1 MRKTLNAQRLVNGR
15 RGSFQLLFGI
25 FYLFVGYSYL
35 FAEASPTRRVALA
48 WVGEY
53 GNLLG
58 LVWILAAVAAF
69 IGCIK
74 PRGRDSYAFAA
85 LSGAPMAFG
94 VLYLIGV
101 LAGAPAQGL
110 FTVCVFLLISGS
122 VAIVAG
128 MQGDHDRCARKTKL

>member
-15 RGSFQLLFGI
+15 RGSFQLLFGSVYA
-25 FYLFVGYSYL
+25 FMGYSYL
-35 FAEASPTRRVALA
+35 FMEASPVRRVALA
-48 WVGEY
+48 WVGEH

-58 LVWILAAVAAF
+58 LVWLLAAITAF
-69 IGCIK
+69 IGCVK
-74 PRGRDSYAFAA
+74 PRGKDSFAFAA

-94 VLYLIGV
+94 VLYLIGI
-101 LAGAPAQGL
+101 LAGAPIQGL
-110 FTVCVFLLISGS
+110 FTVFIFLLISGS